1 VLLKTFKG
9 GVHPSYRKEDTA
21 SKPIKQAEEPEKVI
35 IPLSQHTGAPCR
47 ALVKVGD
54 AVRVGQ
60 KIGEAEG
67 FISATVHSSIAG
79 KVAAIQPNPHPLGR
93 NLPCI
98 IIENDGSNLLDEN
111 VKPRGDIERLSAE
124 EIKEIVKQAGI
135 VGMGGA
141 AFPTHV
147 KLSPPPKSK
156 IDTFILNCAECEPY
170 LTCDYRLILE
180 RSEDI
185 IYGMKAMMKALSVK
199 TGFIGIEDNKP
210 EAVKLLNRVIKKDSG
225 IKTAVLKTKYPQG
238 AEKQL
243 IKAILNR
250 EVPGGGLPL
259 DVGVVVN
266 NAGTAFAVAQAIK
279 EGLPLIK
286 RLVTVCGGAVVQ
298 PGNLEVRLGT
308 TFADVIRQCGGF
320 KDTLEKVIMGGPM
333 MGIAQYTLEVPVI
346 KGTSGILLLSK
357 EELIAEKTF
366 PCIKCA
372 RCVDS
377 CPMNLLPVYL
387 GIYGERK
394 LWDRCEE
401 LGALD
406 CIECGCCAY
415 VCPARIPL
423 VQTIKLVKAEL
434 SAFRRKK

>member
-1 VLLKTFKG
+1 MLKTFRG
-9 GVHPSYRKEDTA
+9 GVHPSYWKEDTA
-21 SKPIKQAEEPEKVI
+21 SKPIRQVEEPKKVI
-35 IPLSQHTGAPCR
+35 IPLSQHTGAPAR
-47 ALVKVGD
+47 ALVKAGD
-54 AVRVGQ
+54 PVRIGQ
-60 KIGEAEG
+60 KLGEAEG
-67 FISATVHSSIAG
+67 FISATIHSSIAG
-79 KVAAIQPNPHPLGR
+79 KVAAIQPSPHPLGR
-93 NLPCI
+93 NLPCV

-111 VKPRGDIERLSAE
+111 VKPRGDIEHLSAE
-124 EIKEIVKQAGI
+124 EIKEIVKEAGI

-147 KLSPPPKSK
+147 KLSPPSQSK

-170 LTCDYRLILE
+170 LTCDYRLVLE
-180 RSEDI
+180 RSADI
-185 IYGMKAMMKALSVK
+185 IYGMKAMMKVLSLNS
-199 TGFIGIEDNKP
+199 GFIGIEDNKP

-225 IKTAVLKTKYPQG
+225 IKIAVLNTKYPQG

-243 IKAILNR
+243 IKAILSR
-250 EVPGGGLPL
+250 EVPSGGLPL

-266 NAGTAFAVAQAIK
+266 NAGTAFAVAQAVKLGI
-279 EGLPLIK
+279 PLLK
-286 RLVTVCGGAVVQ
+286 RVVTVCGGAVVEPQ
-298 PGNLEVRLGT
+298 NLEVKLGT
-308 TFADVIRQCGGF
+308 TFAEAIRQCGGS

-346 KGTSGILLLSK
+346 KGTSGILLLSR

-366 PCIKCA
+366 ACIKCA

-387 GIYGERK
+387 GIYGERE

-423 VQTIKLVKAEL
+423 VQTVKSVKAEL
-434 SAFRRKK
+434 SASRRKK